1 MQHKTLLTLLSVTCF
16 TIAACGENLFT
27 TPTSS
32 PTHTSLPSHTIT
44 LTPIPVPTE
53 TAVPPATDIALEIIN
68 HEKPN
73 IQSDFAP
80 FQNIGCDE
88 PDARRNRYRCEEGSQ
103 LFDAGCTTIT
113 NLPLLG
119 GLSPNY
125 PIALCTLEINREFAF
140 VELPPDEC
148 LYADGFMTTFCN
160 RYIIYKDGGFQL
172 IKSMDQFR
180 AFFAPV
186 DTANEA
192 LAFTLAEGK
201 YIAQYNQTKQDDA
214 TYSVSKLEDT
224 HVETVEDGYI
234 VYAFFSP
241 PFGCAMFQTE
251 SAEVKITY
259 DGKIEEVNYFPVY
272 RLKEMTCRE

>member
-1 MQHKTLLTLLSVTCF
+1 MQRKTLLILLSITCL
-16 TIAACGENLFT
+16 TITACGGNLFT
-27 TPTSS
+27 TPTLI
-32 PTHTSLPSHTIT
+32 PAHLSLPTSTIT
-44 LTPIPVPTE
+44 PTGTPLSTKTPVPP
-53 TAVPPATDIALEIIN
+53 TAGIALEIVN
-68 HEKPN
+68 HEKPS
-73 IQSDFAP
+73 IRTDFAP
-80 FQNIGCDE
+80 FQNIGCDK
-88 PDARRNRYRCEEGSQ
+88 PDSRENRYRCEEDSQ
-103 LFDAGCTTIT
+103 LFDAGCTTVT

-160 RYIIYKDGGFQL
+160 RYIIYKDGDFQL

-180 AFFAPV
+180 TFFAPV

-201 YIAQYNQTKQDDA
+201 YIAQYNQTKQNDVI
-214 TYSVSKLEDT
+214 YSVPKLEDT
-224 HVETVEDGYI
+224 HVETVEDGYV

-251 SAEVKITY
+251 SAKVKITY
-259 DGKIEEVNYFPVY
+259 DGKIEEVNSYPAY